1 MENTILKIPHNKCTG
16 CGACANA
23 CPKNAITMEL
33 DAEGFLFP
41 KVNEELC
48 IDCGKCRKVC
58 PVEHPVSH
66 HPAPKSYAVWAKDS
80 VRKESSSGGMF
91 TLMADWVLE
100 QGGVVFGARYA
111 PDYQSVYHAAARN
124 QEELLPLK
132 KSKYVQSDTG
142 LTYREAKKALDG
154 GQYVLYTGC
163 PCQIAGLYNYLG
175 KDYDKLITAD
185 LVCHGANSTTAYQ
198 SFLKEFSEGKP
209 IEKVDFRDKV
219 YYNWAT
225 PAVVYLK
232 DGTVKKKPSWESS
245 WYEGFLKGMINRWN
259 CSTCPYARPQRIAD
273 ITLADAWQIQK
284 INPAYDDKKGTSLVL
299 INSPRGQELFS
310 RVKRN
315 MELCERIPFDEI
327 RRYNGQ
333 INAPQ
338 KSHRFR
344 KYFFQYMDKYGYE
357 DAVKMVQ
364 GRKAPYDIGY
374 LGWWESTNYGSVLT
388 SFAINRTLK
397 GLGKSVLM
405 LEYPRM
411 VKDLPEGKRYGVEF
425 ANALYDVSDIT
436 YNDDFQRFNCLCN
449 AFLVG
454 SDQLWNYNNNKNF
467 GVDYFFA
474 NFADNPK
481 KKIAYATSFGMD
493 HENYPDG
500 AKIRVGYYL
509 SKFDAISVREE
520 SGVDICRNSF
530 NVEATH
536 VLDPVFLCSKEAYQ
550 EAIDLSKLD
559 LTGEKY
565 VLSYLLDVTEDK
577 LAAVRGTAEKLGLPY
592 RIILDGQKDVEKIK
606 AEVGDPNIVNPIRIE
621 DWLNYFAHAQ
631 YVVTDSF
638 HGFCYSIIFHKPMSV
653 FANRHRGMARFDTIC
668 KLTDLQNRLVF
679 NLEELKER
687 KLTEQPVDFREIDN
701 KLQPMKDF
709 SMAWLVNALEKPKLP
724 ISVRE
729 LQLWKCLEHDRR
741 IHNEETEVAALR
753 KQVSELKQQLT
764 ALQESGRIS
773 GQKKTGKFH
782 AVVQSI
788 RNNGFKYTWIQF
800 LKKVKRKYSK

>member
-41 KVNEELC
+41 QVNEELC

-66 HPAPKSYAVWAKDS
+66 YPAPKSYAVWAKDS

-111 PDYQSVYHAAARN
+111 TDYQSVYHAAARN

-175 KDYDKLITAD
+175 KDYEKLITAD
-185 LVCHGANSTTAYQ
+185 LVCHGANSTTAYRT
-198 SFLKEFSEGKP
+198 FLKEFSEGKP
-209 IEKVDFRDKV
+209 IEKVDFRDKTQ
-219 YYNWAT
+219 YNWMSSV
-225 PAVVYLK
+225 VVYLK
-232 DGTVKKKPSWESS
+232 DGTVKKRPSWESS
-245 WYEGFLKGMINRWN
+245 WYDGFLKGIINRWN
-259 CSTCPYARPQRIAD
+259 CAACPYARPQRIAD

-310 RVKRN
+310 RVKRG
-315 MELCERIPFDEI
+315 MELCQRIPFDEI
-327 RRYNGQ
+327 RRYNGR
-333 INAPQ
+333 INMPS

-411 VKDLPEGKRYGVEF
+411 VKDLPEDKRYGVEF

-436 YNDDFQRFNCLCN
+436 YSDDFQRFNCLCN

-536 VLDPVFLCSKEAYQ
+536 VLDPVFLCSMEAYQ

-679 NLEELKER
+679 NLEELKQR
-687 KLTEQPVDFREIDN
+687 KLTEQPVDFQEIDN

-741 IHNEETEVAALR
+741 IHNEETELAALR
-753 KQVSELKQQLT
+753 NQVSELKQQLA

-773 GQKKTGKFH
+773 GNKKTGKLH

-800 LKKVKRKYSK
+800 LKKVKRKYTK